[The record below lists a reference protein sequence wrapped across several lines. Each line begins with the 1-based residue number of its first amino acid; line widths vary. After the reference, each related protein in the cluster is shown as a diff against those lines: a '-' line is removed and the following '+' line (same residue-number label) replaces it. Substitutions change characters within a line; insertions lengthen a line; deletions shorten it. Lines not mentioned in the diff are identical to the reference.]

1 MNINAILSEDYQ
13 LLTNTM
19 MLNREFHQVY
29 AGDLLSIVMKS
40 ASKGCT
46 LITVISNLNTIAVAV
61 LLEIPAIIITENQT
75 ITQAMIDKA
84 NEESVAI
91 FKTSLKTH
99 EVIIDFKNRGL
110 L

>member
-1 MNINAILSEDYQ
+1 MNINAILSQDYQ
-13 LLTNTM
+13 LLTNSMT
-19 MLNREFHQVY
+19 LNREFHDVY

-46 LITVISNLNTIAVAV
+46 LITVIANLNTIAVAV
-61 LLEIPAIIITENQT
+61 LLDIPAVVFTENQSVS
-75 ITQAMIDKA
+75 QAMIDKA
-84 NEESVAI
+84 NEEKVALL
-91 FKTSLKTH
+91 KTSLKTH